1 MKKIITLL
9 ILYSAGLFAQNETD
23 CPFQAQKYV
32 PNDGE
37 FTSNTSY
44 LPVYYSQLLQ
54 NKHNSSIK

>member
-44 LPVYYSQLLQ
+44 LTVYYSQFLQ
-54 NKHNSSIK
+54 NNNNSLIK